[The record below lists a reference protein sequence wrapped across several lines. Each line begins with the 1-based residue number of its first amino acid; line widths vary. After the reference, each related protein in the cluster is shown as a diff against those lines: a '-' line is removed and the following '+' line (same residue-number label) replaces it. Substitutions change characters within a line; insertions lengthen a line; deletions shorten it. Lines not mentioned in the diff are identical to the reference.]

1 MRQAPNFR
9 RRSRRHHQRRHGVE
23 AGKQRRAATMMTI
36 NDDTLDDIHRRHDG
50 ARAAQHGRQCRDL
63 RGVERRAPRS
73 YPIGRPRPAP
83 IAGCAGVCEAGFVSR
98 RINAIMPGVTDI
110 VSAVIP
116 FQDEEDAIGAVV
128 AAVPA
133 QGVAEV
139 IVVDG
144 ASRDRTVERAT
155 AAGARVVVEP
165 RRGLRGRDKGAE
177 TAPEIQSTA
186 RRDKMRARIPAS
198 SGLFAM
204 NREISVRLRLRG
216 GAERTRTACQA
227 RSRYRTGLSDSTAP
241 MAPGMPVLSG

>member
-1 MRQAPNFR
+1 M
-9 RRSRRHHQRRHGVE
+9 
-23 AGKQRRAATMMTI
+23 
-36 NDDTLDDIHRRHDG
+36 
-50 ARAAQHGRQCRDL
+50 
-63 RGVERRAPRS
+63 
-73 YPIGRPRPAP
+73 
-83 IAGCAGVCEAGFVSR
+83 SR

-116 FQDEEDAIGAVV
+116 CLDEEDAIGAVV

-186 RRDKMRARIPAS
+186 CRDKMRAQIPAS

-216 GAERTRTACQA
+216 GAERNSNCVPSTQSISN
-227 RSRYRTGLSDSTAP
+227 RSLASDLRRQFCDQMS
-241 MAPGMPVLSG
+241 LI